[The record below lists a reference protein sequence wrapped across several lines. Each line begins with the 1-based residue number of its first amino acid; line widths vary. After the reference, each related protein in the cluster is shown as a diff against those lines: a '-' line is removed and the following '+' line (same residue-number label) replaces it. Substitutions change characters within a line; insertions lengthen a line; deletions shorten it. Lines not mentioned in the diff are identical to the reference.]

1 MHDTFM
7 SYFQSETSDQAGEEQ
22 SPLLPPNQ
30 NEQHAPQ
37 NTVSESIGQ
46 EQQPPPAPPP
56 APVQAQP
63 PSLPNPPPPAAPVPQ
78 YPQPAAPTQGQDQN
92 APLYG
97 GSSSNRS
104 TLNEIE
110 QVDVTGQGQEEGR
123 PMDTFSNVARNLTHE
138 LNQLSPQDQAH
149 ATNMLQDPE
158 FLKNLLQFGSPG
170 SQNDDEANPHIRRP
184 LVDLLVSSANAIIA
198 DVRQEIDAYLCT
210 EEFHQTLEGRIDE
223 VFTNY
228 LLDPS
233 ITTNMVS
240 LLVQRPEFTDRLD
253 LIVESI
259 VQRSLAR
266 NQPDPPP
273 PESVANASSARKK
286 GKTKV
291 EQSPPLASWL
301 QDLKTAHDEGRL
313 VIPPSLKGDDSPPPP
328 SRQSRRHRSSRHAR
342 NSPSPPQPPSSSSS
356 SSSNSPIRS
365 KKSLSQRSRQTG
377 TSSRHDDR
385 DKKDKDDHS
394 DLESEDE
401 RRYAE
406 KLAKYAETAGLA
418 EQEDE
423 MEPLKPT
430 NDLFQDAVNYQTYRL
445 KNRSLYYSGRLAG
458 KIHKYQK
465 RTDVRMGKKTFNGS
479 DPVAIINF
487 LINFRA
493 ACDAADAH
501 EGVALWLFQFY
512 LSGSAKST
520 VEKKIRERA
529 PTEEQRRLD
538 RRNKIVTTYIG
549 AVQLLLET
557 YATEDVLAEAHLDV
571 TNFKQSDQMDEVKYA
586 IKLSTKA
593 DRCGSVYP
601 DRLLKDIFINGI
613 ALSIQDNVRGYAAN
627 HPKLDLYG
635 LARYAKSIAN
645 LNRKAITPN
654 RGSSQHGDSSGKTDS
669 RKGRK
674 GRGRRQE
681 ESLKDSESSKKTS
694 TRGQSE
700 KEQVV
705 PLDNYDEVLAA
716 QPVPQNMPSGRA
728 GAFHTCRVCLANDH
742 PTPKCKY
749 LKDDY
754 GEELARVREANYQAI
769 LRRRQSLMGQRS
781 TSNRSR
787 VSDRAGSSSAHR
799 SVAATQ
805 DQSDDE
811 TESMTEN

>member
-1 MHDTFM
+1 MRATDRSPFGLITIWSPDLEAFLPSTSDQSRPKDKKRTTRSEGIKETRILMSSSQGQPSDQGRPQGTRSQGAPSHAPTSNPERLVRAQGTGRQATPQSLRHAHIATSQGQPSPLGQDDEALGLAGLQRGVTPSLRRNILPGPAPPMPTAQRTSPSIHLPRTTLSAMHDTFM

-223 VFTNY
+223 VFTKY

-273 PESVANASSARKK
+273 PESVSNASSARKK

-301 QDLKTAHDEGRL
+301 QDLKDC
-313 VIPPSLKGDDSPPPP
+313 S
-328 SRQSRRHRSSRHAR
+328 
-342 NSPSPPQPPSSSSS
+342 
-356 SSSNSPIRS
+356 
-365 KKSLSQRSRQTG
+365 
-377 TSSRHDDR
+377 
-385 DKKDKDDHS
+385 
-394 DLESEDE
+394 
-401 RRYAE
+401 
-406 KLAKYAETAGLA
+406 
-418 EQEDE
+418 
-423 MEPLKPT
+423 
-430 NDLFQDAVNYQTYRL
+430 
-445 KNRSLYYSGRLAG
+445 
-458 KIHKYQK
+458 
-465 RTDVRMGKKTFNGS
+465 
-479 DPVAIINF
+479 
-487 LINFRA
+487 
-493 ACDAADAH
+493 
-501 EGVALWLFQFY
+501 
-512 LSGSAKST
+512 
-520 VEKKIRERA
+520 
-529 PTEEQRRLD
+529 
-538 RRNKIVTTYIG
+538 
-549 AVQLLLET
+549 
-557 YATEDVLAEAHLDV
+557 
-571 TNFKQSDQMDEVKYA
+571 
-586 IKLSTKA
+586 
-593 DRCGSVYP
+593 
-601 DRLLKDIFINGI
+601 
-613 ALSIQDNVRGYAAN
+613 
-627 HPKLDLYG
+627 
-635 LARYAKSIAN
+635 
-645 LNRKAITPN
+645 
-654 RGSSQHGDSSGKTDS
+654 
-669 RKGRK
+669 
-674 GRGRRQE
+674 
-681 ESLKDSESSKKTS
+681 
-694 TRGQSE
+694 
-700 KEQVV
+700 
-705 PLDNYDEVLAA
+705 
-716 QPVPQNMPSGRA
+716 
-728 GAFHTCRVCLANDH
+728 
-742 PTPKCKY
+742 
-749 LKDDY
+749 
-754 GEELARVREANYQAI
+754 
-769 LRRRQSLMGQRS
+769 
-781 TSNRSR
+781 
-787 VSDRAGSSSAHR
+787 
-799 SVAATQ
+799 
-805 DQSDDE
+805 
-811 TESMTEN
+811 